1 MQLTNQLTGLPTV
14 GKKIGT
20 SLKRLGLTTVE
31 DLLYY
36 FPFRYEDYRHLVP
49 ISQLEEGFQVTIK
62 ARLELINAKRSPR
75 KRLMITEAL
84 VADETGEMRVVW
96 FNQPFIS
103 KALKPGDILFLSGTV
118 KKTMLGPELVS
129 PAYEKVKKDEHT
141 AHTARLVP
149 MYPLTSGITQKQLRH
164 LVDLVVPLADTLP
177 DWLPEE
183 LCVQEGLASFGN
195 AIRGIHFPSNDTEL
209 AESTERL
216 KFDELF
222 LLQLQ
227 AELARLEKV
236 SLEAPEITF
245 QEAAIKEFVA
255 ELPFVLT
262 KTQKVAAWEILQSI
276 QKKIPMNRLLSG
288 DVGSGKT
295 IVAAMALYNVSLD
308 AFQSILMVPT
318 EILGS
323 QHYESLFK
331 LLGGKGVRI
340 ALFTRSQRKIFNARD
355 AETSEQDV
363 SKAAMLKLIAEGEV
377 DVVIGTHTLLSEG
390 VEFKKLGLVIV
401 DEQHRFGVAQRR
413 VIKEKGERVHFLSMT
428 ATPIPRSLALM
439 VYGDLDI
446 SIINELPPGRKQIV
460 TRLVDPHNREKAY
473 EFIHKQVKEGRQV
486 FVVCPLIEESTTD
499 TGLILLDKK
508 SVLSEYAKLSE
519 KIFPD
524 LRVSFLH
531 GKLKADEKEAVMT
544 DFKNGQIDILVAT
557 SVIEVGVNIPNA
569 SVMMIE
575 GAERFGLAQLH
586 QFRGRVGRSDH
597 QSYCFLFTDSDSST
611 AKERLTFFE
620 AHHDGFKLAE
630 KDLEIRGPG
639 EVYGTMQSGMAELRL
654 AKLTDRELIK
664 KAKTAAV
671 NIAPL
676 IKKYPTLLKK
686 VREWE
691 SRVHLE

>member
-1 MQLTNQLTGLPTV
+1 MQLSNQLTGLPTV
-14 GKKIGT
+14 GKKIGA
-20 SLKRLGLTTVE
+20 SLKRLGLTTIE

-36 FPFRYEDYRHLVP
+36 FPFRYEDYRHLVK
-49 ISQLEEGFQVTIK
+49 INQLEEGFQVTIK
-62 ARLELINAKRSPR
+62 ARLELINNKRSPR

-96 FNQPFIS
+96 FNQPFII

-118 KKTMLGPELVS
+118 KKSMLGPELAS
-129 PAYEKVKKDEHT
+129 PAFEKVKKEEHT
-141 AHTARLVP
+141 THTLRLVP
-149 MYPLTSGITQKQLRH
+149 MYPLTSGITQKQIRY
-164 LVDLVVPLADTLP
+164 LVDKILPLTDTLP

-183 LCVQEGLASFGN
+183 LRVQEGLTSFGN
-195 AIRGIHFPSNDTEL
+195 AVRGIHFPSNDTEL

-227 AELARLEKV
+227 AELTRLEKI
-236 SLEAPEITF
+236 SLEAPEIAF
-245 QEAAIKEFVA
+245 QEEAIKEFVS
-255 ELPFVLT
+255 ELPFALT

-276 QKKIPMNRLLSG
+276 QKKTPMNRLLSG

-295 IVAAMALYNVSLD
+295 VVAAMALYNASLD
-308 AFQSILMVPT
+308 LFQSILMVPT

-323 QHYESLFK
+323 QHYESLTK
-331 LLGGKGVRI
+331 LLGAKGVRI
-340 ALFTRSQRKIFNARD
+340 ALFTRSQRKIFNSRSGSLI
-355 AETSEQDV
+355 EEEL
-363 SKAAMLKLIAEGEV
+363 SKTQLIKVITAGEV
-377 DVVIGTHTLLSEG
+377 DVVIGTHALLSEG

-401 DEQHRFGVAQRR
+401 DEQHRFGVEQRR

-446 SIINELPPGRKQIV
+446 SIINELPPGRKQII

-473 EFIHKQVKEGRQV
+473 EFIHKQVQSGRQV
-486 FVVCPLIEESTTD
+486 FVVCPLIEEATTD
-499 TGLILLDKK
+499 TGLVLADKK
-508 SVLSEYAKLSE
+508 SVLSEYKKLSE
-519 KIFPD
+519 TVFPD

-531 GKLKADEKEAVMT
+531 GKLKADEKEAIMT

-686 VREWE
+686 VKEWE